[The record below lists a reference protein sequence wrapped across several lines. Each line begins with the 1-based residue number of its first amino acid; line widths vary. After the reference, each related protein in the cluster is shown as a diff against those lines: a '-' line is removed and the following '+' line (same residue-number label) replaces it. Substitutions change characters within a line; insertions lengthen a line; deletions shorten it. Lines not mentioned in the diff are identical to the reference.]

1 MVSPWRRSAKTSFTY
16 SSWVNMSVGSSSSVP
31 LQVPKLEEPSPTVA
45 DGPQEERQSLSS
57 ARVLVIAERDF
68 W

>member
-1 MVSPWRRSAKTSFTY
+1 
-16 SSWVNMSVGSSSSVP
+16 MSVGSSSSVP
-31 LQVPKLEEPSPTVA
+31 LQIPKLEEPSPTVA